1 MFLGLLSEAAIAGVL
16 PPMTL
21 PSTAAAPVNTT
32 LQQDFADISPTSL
45 FIRPRPVWSGPHYT
59 T

>member
-1 MFLGLLSEAAIAGVL
+1 L

-32 LQQDFADISPTSL
+32 LHEDFADISPSSL
-45 FIRPRPVWSGPHYT
+45 FVPPRPVWSGPHDT

>member
-1 MFLGLLSEAAIAGVL
+1 
-16 PPMTL
+16 MTL

-32 LQQDFADISPTSL
+32 ALHQDFADISPSSL
-45 FIRPRPVWSGPHYT
+45 FVRPRPVWSGPHCT